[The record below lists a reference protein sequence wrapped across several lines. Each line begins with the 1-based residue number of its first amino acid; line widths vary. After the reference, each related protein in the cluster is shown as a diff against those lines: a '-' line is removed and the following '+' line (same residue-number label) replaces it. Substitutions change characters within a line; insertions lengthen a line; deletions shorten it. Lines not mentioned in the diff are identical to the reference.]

1 MYITRRAPTL
11 RWPDQTYLLLLY
23 LVPKDAVKAESS
35 GRQDGHNAATTTA
48 RGS

>member
-1 MYITRRAPTL
+1 MYITRRTLTL
-11 RWPDQTYLLLLY
+11 RRPAQTYSLLLY

-35 GRQDGHNAATTTA
+35 GRQDGHNAATTTV